1 MNTILTPEQYGE
13 LKSRYPRF
21 NEPWTPEE
29 TDCLRE
35 MAEMNLP
42 HALMASELGRSANS
56 IKMKLKAMGLYIPK
70 PSPRP
75 WTEEEDRRLVALYLD
90 GLSFQ
95 HLAGAFNRSE
105 NAVISRLVRLRAGLR
120 PEAAQPSDDPDNPF

>member
-1 MNTILTPEQYGE
+1 
-13 LKSRYPRF
+13 
-21 NEPWTPEE
+21 
-29 TDCLRE
+29 
-35 MAEMNLP
+35 MAEMNLS
-42 HALMASELGRSANS
+42 HAQMASDLGRSANS

-75 WTEEEDRRLVALYLD
+75 WTEEEDRCLVGLYLE

-95 HLAGAFNRSE
+95 DLAATFNRSE

-120 PEAAQPSDDPDNPF
+120 PQADQPSNDPDNPF